1 MQLFSFLSKQLAP
14 LTLVGA
20 VVAYLY
26 PPSFLIFADTF
37 LWFFA
42 ATMLALG
49 VVLEPAELKRTLEH
63 PHRVLLGVL
72 TQYTV
77 MPLLGFA
84 VATLSGLP
92 PELAL
97 GFVIVGAAP
106 GAMASNVIVYLA
118 GGALAFSIA
127 MTTVATFLSPLLT
140 PMLVQWLG
148 GAFLPVAFW
157 PLFITI
163 IWTVLVPLLLG
174 MGLRRIVG
182 PYLPYAVAIGPAIAA
197 VAIVVICSYAVAA
210 NQPRIAT
217 VGPSVFGY
225 VVLVN
230 VLGYAAGWSLAKLFP
245 IRLPSPARALDRD
258 RDAKRRPRC
267 RARARPLRPRDR
279 APRRTLRR
287 LVRPHR
293 RGCEHPAALVALPLI
308 RSHPAGGG
316 AAIDT
321 AFEHF
326 VFRIDDDHVCA
337 ALIGSLSQVVTE
349 PRQDIQRVGRKRLA
363 LVANSVR
370 KPLVCIRPAST
381 AAWAFMS
388 WSTTFRIVC
397 RTVLMMVR
405 PPGFR

>member
-1 MQLFSFLSKQLAP
+1 MRVFSFLSKQLAP

-20 VVAYLY
+20 IIAYLY

-49 VVLEPAELKRTLEH
+49 VVLQPAELKRTLEH

-174 MGLRRIVG
+174 MGLRRILG

-230 VLGYAAGWSLAKLFP
+230 VLGYAAGWSLAKLF
-245 IRLPSPARALDRD
+245 RFDYR
-258 RDAKRRPRC
+258 
-267 RARARPLRPRDR
+267 
-279 APRRTLRR
+279 
-287 LVRPHR
+287 H
-293 RGCEHPAALVALPLI
+293 
-308 RSHPAGGG
+308 
-316 AAIDT
+316 
-321 AFEHF
+321 
-326 VFRIDDDHVCA
+326 
-337 ALIGSLSQVVTE
+337 
-349 PRQDIQRVGRKRLA
+349 RLA
-363 LVANSVR
+363 LSIEIGMQNAGLGVALALAHFGPETALPGALFAAWCV
-370 KPLVCIRPAST
+370 LTAAGAST
-381 AAWAFMS
+381 LLRWWRS
-388 WSTTFRIVC
+388 R
-397 RTVLMMVR
+397 
-405 PPGFR
+405 